1 MARDSQVLLTEA
13 VRHLVQDDVSQ
24 DANLSDLGEI
34 ALRDLERSEYTF
46 ALAHFDLSSDV
57 PLTRVGD
64 ASTRHFP
71 ASLTPS
77 LRLEGEIVGVVADV
91 VTEVFR
97 GLLAL
102 QVLGRGS
109 GRAAWQPVRLV

>member
-97 GLLAL
+97 GLLEL

-109 GRAAWQPVRLV
+109 GREAWQPVRLV